1 MPELDKNQ
9 SAIEVSVV
17 IPVYNEEAV
26 LPALFARLYAA
37 LDKQNRRY
45 EIIFI
50 DDGSHDKSRALLRQ
64 QYQLRADVTRVVY
77 LKMNAGQHMALIAG
91 FEHAR
96 GRRVVTLDSDLQNP
110 PEEIGNLLAK
120 MDEGFDYVG
129 SIRRKRN
136 DSLWRHLASRLMNR
150 IRERITHI
158 HITDQG
164 CMLRAYDRDIIQA
177 MLSSREVTTFIPAL
191 AFVYSANPTEIVV
204 EHEERAAGE
213 SKYSLYSLT
222 RLNFDL
228 VTSFSIVPLQIFSLI
243 GIVVSI
249 ISFFFVLYLVLRRLI
264 VGPEVEGV
272 FTLFAIAFFVMG
284 LLLFG
289 IGLLGEYLGRLYVQV
304 RERPRY
310 LVHSVLEAATYDK
323 DARDV

>member
-1 MPELDKNQ
+1 MPAPEPVTY
-9 SAIEVSVV
+9 AVEVTVV

-26 LPALFARLYAA
+26 LPALFARLYPA
-37 LDKQNRRY
+37 LDKLQRAY
-45 EIIFI
+45 EIIFV

-64 QYQLRADVTRVVY
+64 QFQARPDVTRVVY
-77 LKMNAGQHMALIAG
+77 LKVNSGQHTALIAG

-129 SIRRKRN
+129 SIRRQRN
-136 DSLWRHLASRLMNR
+136 DSLWRHVASRLMNR
-150 IRERITHI
+150 VRERITRI
-158 HITDQG
+158 RMTDQG
-164 CMLRAYDRDIIQA
+164 CMLRAYDIDIIKA
-177 MLSSREVTTFIPAL
+177 MLSSREVSTFIPAL
-191 AFVYSANPTEIVV
+191 AFVYAANPTEITV

-213 SKYSLYSLT
+213 SKYSLYKLT

-228 VTSFSIVPLQIFSLI
+228 VTSFSIVPLQMFSLI
-243 GIVVSI
+243 GIGVSI
-249 ISFFFVLYLVLRRLI
+249 ISFLFVLYLAIRRLV

-272 FTLFAIAFFVMG
+272 FTLFGIAFFVMG

-289 IGLLGEYLGRLYVQV
+289 IGLLGEYLGRLYLQV

-310 LVHSVLEAATYDK
+310 LVHSILESGAADTDQRN
-323 DARDV
+323 A